1 MKIIIN
7 DLEFNSEYFYVQ
19 SKSIVEKITFNNR
32 TFYSKFEKFPTP
44 ISSILLK
51 QHQENEVSLALPIIE
66 NNKVNYLVIEYLQ
79 EDWKTFYALIQHLF
93 KTLEITNYL
102 AYQNPKK
109 ELLQIFIPRKNISLE
124 TAYKEVEQIKL
135 ILEFKSKKSYKIF
148 PNRNLPKNY
157 NIITLPSQKI

>member
-1 MKIIIN
+1 LKIQIL
-7 DLEFNSEYFYVQ
+7 DLEFSSDYFYIQ

-66 NNKVNYLVIEYLQ
+66 NNRVNYLVIEYSQ
-79 EDWKTFYALIQHLF
+79 EDWKIFYALIQHLF
-93 KTLEITNYL
+93 KTLEITDYF

-109 ELLQIFIPRKNISLE
+109 ELLQIFIPRENISLE
-124 TAYKEVEQIKL
+124 TAYKEVEHIKL

-148 PNRNLPKNY
+148 PNRNLPPKY